1 MRILI
6 IVVIAAC
13 VLWGGYWFVG
23 SRAVQ
28 SGLTTW
34 LSGQPGNGWIA
45 EYSSLKT
52 RGFPNRFD
60 TTITDLE
67 LVDQRSGAAWRA
79 PNLKILALSYR
90 PNHIIAIWPDQQ
102 SITLPG
108 EQIFVTSEHMVA
120 SIAFEPG
127 TSLTLDRSSFV
138 LDNLA
143 FVSSRNWA
151 AKIATARLAT
161 RQTDGAQ
168 FAHDIAI
175 EASGVQPPAVLL
187 AQLDPAGVQPA
198 VFDTL
203 KFDVTI
209 GFDAQWDRN
218 SLQQEQPQVI
228 ALELKIMQAIWGEL
242 DLLAAGE
249 LAFDTRGVPSGRI
262 AIKATNWREMLA
274 IGIATGAVSQGI
286 SLTLERALQLLA
298 DTSDDPDIL
307 EVPLSFQDGFMSFG
321 PIPLGPAPRL
331 VRR

>member
-6 IVVIAAC
+6 IAIIAAC
-13 VLWGGYWFVG
+13 VLWGGYWFVA

-28 SGLTTW
+28 SGLSTW
-34 LSGQPGNGWIA
+34 LSDQPGNGWSA
-45 EYSSLKT
+45 EYSALKT

-67 LVDQRSGAAWRA
+67 LVDQRSGAAWLA
-79 PNLKILALSYR
+79 PNFKILALSYR

-108 EQIFVTSEHMVA
+108 EQISVTSEQMVA
-120 SIAFEPG
+120 SIAFEAG
-127 TSLTLDRSSFV
+127 TSLVFDRSSFV

-143 FVSSRNWA
+143 FSSSRNWA

-161 RQTDGAQ
+161 RQTDGKR

-175 EASGVQPPAVLL
+175 EASGVQPPAAVQAL
-187 AQLDPAGVQPA
+187 LDPGGVQPA
-198 VFDTL
+198 VIDTF
-203 KFDVTI
+203 KIDVTI
-209 GFDAQWDRN
+209 GFDAQWDRI
-218 SLQQEQPQVI
+218 SLQQRQPQVI
-228 ALELKIMQAIWGEL
+228 GLELKNMQAIWGEL

-262 AIKATNWREMLA
+262 AIKATNWRKMLA
-274 IGIATGAVSQGI
+274 IGIATGAVSPGI
-286 SLTLERALQLLA
+286 SLTLERALQVLA
-298 DTSDDPDIL
+298 DMSDDPDIL
-307 EVPLSFQDGFMSFG
+307 EVALSFQDGFMSFG
-321 PIPLGPAPRL
+321 PIPLGRAPRL

>member
-6 IVVIAAC
+6 IAIIAAC

-23 SRAVQ
+23 SRTVQ
-28 SGLTTW
+28 SGLSTW
-34 LSGQPGNGWIA
+34 LSDQPENGWSA
-45 EYSSLKT
+45 EYSALKT

-67 LVDQRSGAAWRA
+67 LVDQRSGAAWFV
-79 PNLKILALSYR
+79 PDFKILALSYR

-108 EQIFVTSEHMVA
+108 EQISVTSVQMVA

-127 TSLTLDRSSFV
+127 ASLILDRSSFV
-138 LDNLA
+138 LDTLA
-143 FVSSRNWA
+143 FSSSRNWA
-151 AKIATARLAT
+151 ARIATARLAT
-161 RQTDGAQ
+161 RQTDGKQ
-168 FAHDIAI
+168 FAHDIAL
-175 EASGVQPPAVLL
+175 EASGVQPPAALM

-198 VFDTL
+198 VFETL
-203 KFDVTI
+203 KIDVTI
-209 GFDAQWDRN
+209 DFDAQWDRN
-218 SLQQEQPQVI
+218 SLQQEPPQVI
-228 ALELKIMQAIWGEL
+228 GLELKNMQAIWGKLEI
-242 DLLAAGE
+242 LAAGE

-274 IGIATGAVSQGI
+274 ISIATGAVPQGI

-298 DTSDDPDIL
+298 DMSEDPDIL

-321 PIPLGPAPRL
+321 PIPIGRAPRL